1 MSSSPAR
8 QWRQRRQAEMAAR
21 RGTDFR
27 PCSGYEQMLLQL
39 AEDKRRL
46 KGVQSTATRAA
57 LKRDML
63 PNYAAWVAGATSM
76 DSHRQDDV
84 VLTVMVWRIDAGDYQ
99 GGLEVARYVLR
110 QNWVMPFGKRN
121 PQTVVAEELADAAQT
136 AWLTGEYFD
145 ADLLLET
152 ISLTKGFDMPDQS
165 VARLHKAT
173 GLLLSQDNPGAG
185 LYHLKTALQRDNRCG
200 VKKEIL
206 KIERRLHAQ
215 SC

>member
-21 RGTDFR
+21 LGTAFR
-27 PCSGYEQMLLQL
+27 PSSGYEQMLLQL

-46 KGVQSTATRAA
+46 KGVQSSASRAA

-63 PNYAAWVAGATSM
+63 PNYASWVAGATSV

-84 VLTVMVWRIDAGDYQ
+84 VMTVMVWRIDAGDYR
-99 GGLEVARYVLR
+99 GGLDLARYVLR
-110 QNWVMPFGKRN
+110 QNWLMPFGKRN

-136 AWLTGEYFD
+136 AWLTGECFD

-152 ISLTKGFDMPDQS
+152 ISLTKGLDMPDQS
-165 VARLHKAT
+165 AARLHKAT
-173 GLLLSQDNPGAG
+173 GLCLSQHNPTAG
-185 LYHLKTALQRDNRCG
+185 LYHLNIALQRDNRCG
-200 VKKEIL
+200 VKKEIQ
-206 KIERRLHAQ
+206 KIERRLRVQ